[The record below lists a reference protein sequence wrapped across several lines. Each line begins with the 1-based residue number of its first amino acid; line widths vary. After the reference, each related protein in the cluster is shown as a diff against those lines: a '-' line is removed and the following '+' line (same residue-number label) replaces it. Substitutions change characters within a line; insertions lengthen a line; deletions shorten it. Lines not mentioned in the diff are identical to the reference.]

1 MNILYQTHLALYR
14 NGHPYTWLASGQRG
28 IQQHTYKVY
37 MYMYMY
43 VWPIHIHVSA
53 LVLLLNHEAH
63 SVLSSILIVK
73 VRQPKLIIQTVEC
86 KSMLWACVW
95 LKVAHFSF
103 LGEMHLL
110 FCLGSRTIQYTH
122 VHTVYICTRVNI
134 QYMEKR
140 V

>member
-63 SVLSSILIVK
+63 SVLLSSIPIAK
-73 VRQPKLIIQTVEC
+73 VRQPKLIYMYMYR
-86 KSMLWACVW
+86 SL
-95 LKVAHFSF
+95 
-103 LGEMHLL
+103 
-110 FCLGSRTIQYTH
+110 
-122 VHTVYICTRVNI
+122 VY
-134 QYMEKR
+134 
-140 V
+140 